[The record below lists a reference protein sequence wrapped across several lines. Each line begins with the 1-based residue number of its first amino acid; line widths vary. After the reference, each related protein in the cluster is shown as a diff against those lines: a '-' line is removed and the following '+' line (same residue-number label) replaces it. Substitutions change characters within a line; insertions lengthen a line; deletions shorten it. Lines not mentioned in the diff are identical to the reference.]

1 MKRDRVAN
9 RTRLA
14 QLARGAA
21 AGAALLAVL
30 AAAGCGRKGGVTPLS
45 FTPEGQ
51 FGQDNALTVELTKE
65 PDVVVTDPA
74 GVPVD
79 TLTGSPLVAL
89 RIYDRT
95 PADGYRLYRKLPDTG
110 FAPAVDYVM
119 TFGGTLDTGYELYD
133 AIVRNWEP
141 MRAEL
146 YLARGTVGG
155 QSSGLSPVTN
165 YATLPAGDVASLEA
179 RDFRLL
185 CPIDTVKVD
194 SLPMLVWEQV
204 PGAVRYLVTLTR
216 SADNR
221 PFFIGFTPPDG
232 VAHYQLGSGE
242 GTVIHVKNLTTSLF
256 RWQVEAIDAD
266 WRVIG
271 RSDEQL
277 LTVVRIFEARPRCT
291 P

>member
-1 MKRDRVAN
+1 MSRDRVAN

-21 AGAALLAVL
+21 ACAALLAVL
-30 AAAGCGRKGGVTPLS
+30 AAGCGRKGGVTPLS

-51 FGQDNALTVELTKE
+51 FGQDNALTVELTQE
-65 PDVVVTDPA
+65 PDTVLSDTS

-79 TLTGSPLVAL
+79 TLQGKPFVLA

-95 PADGYRLYRKLPDTG
+95 PADGYRLYRKLPDAG
-110 FAPAVDYVM
+110 FAPAVDYV
-119 TFGGTLDTGYELYD
+119 TSFRGTLDTGYETYD
-133 AIVRNWEP
+133 AVVRGWQP
-141 MRAEL
+141 MRAEQ

-155 QSSGLSPVTN
+155 QTSGLSPLTN
-165 YATLPAGDVASLEA
+165 YATLPAGDYATLRA
-179 RDFRLL
+179 RDFRTL

-204 PGAVRYLVTLTR
+204 PGATRYLVTLIR
-216 SADNR
+216 SSDDR

-232 VAHYQLGSGE
+232 VAHYQLGSGD
-242 GTVIHVKNLTTSLF
+242 GIVIHVKDLTTSLF
-256 RWQVEAIDAD
+256 RWQVEAIDSE

-277 LTVVRIFEARPRCT
+277 LTVVTLRQATPRCT